1 MDALLASRS
10 FHRAARCAG
19 CAVVL
24 AMLIPGA
31 GHAQQRCE
39 PPAARLVS
47 LQGTVELQLA
57 GTNVWTPAT
66 LGQALCLGDALRVGR
81 ASRAALAL
89 ANDSTLRLDERTTL
103 QLRGVAEEQRSLI
116 DLILGG
122 VYFFSHRPRALE
134 VDTPFVNAAAEGTE
148 FLVRVGAERAEVVM
162 LDGRVLLRNPQGELR
177 VASGDA
183 ALIPAGEAPRPMVVA
198 RPRDAVAW
206 ALYYPPILTDARRQG
221 RTAPPVAARAA
232 GRGRARGRQ
241 RLRRR
246 AGRARRPSPKRRA
259 MRATIPTVAGVLL
272 NVGRT
277 EEAEAAIERA
287 LALDPEAGDAL
298 AQRAIIQ
305 VVQNRQAEALADARR
320 ALELSPDSAA
330 AAIALSYALQAAFQ
344 LEEAREVLRASGR
357 AQSGGRA
364 GLGAPRRARADVRR
378 SPRIQKRRRA
388 GGRPRP
394 RSGAHADGAGL
405 RGADPDRHQRGQGR
419 VRARDRAGFGEPA
432 AASRPGSC
440 HHPQRRSGRG
450 RQGDRDRRGAR
461 SERLADPQLS
471 RQDVLRGA
479 ARSLGRRAVRDRQG
493 ARPERPDALVLRR
506 DPPADREP
514 PGRGAAQPREVD
526 RAEQ

>member
-1 MDALLASRS
+1 
-10 FHRAARCAG
+10 
-19 CAVVL
+19 
-24 AMLIPGA
+24 MLIPGA

-206 ALYYPPILTDARRQG
+206 ALYYPPILTAL
-221 RTAPPVAARAA
+221 A
-232 GRGRARGRQ
+232 GRGAVPPGLPPGLQAAVDAVAANDYAGALDALDAVPEAARD
-241 RLRRR
+241 
-246 AGRARRPSPKRRA
+246 ARYWTYR
-259 MRATIPTVAGVLL
+259 AGVLL
-272 NVGRT
+272 NVGRV

-287 LALDPEAGDAL
+287 LALDP
-298 AQRAIIQ
+298 
-305 VVQNRQAEALADARR
+305 
-320 ALELSPDSAA
+320 
-330 AAIALSYALQAAFQ
+330 
-344 LEEAREVLRASGR
+344 
-357 AQSGGRA
+357 GGR
-364 GLGAPRRARADVRR
+364 RRARPAGGHPGGPEPPGGGARRCAARARAEPGFGRCRHRPVLRPAGRLPARGSAGGAARQRSSAARRTRSPGRVLPSSSRCSAIWVPPEMPPSRR
-378 SPRIQKRRRA
+378 SPSPPIW
-388 GGRPRP
+388 
-394 RSGAHADGAGL
+394 
-405 RGADPDRHQRGQGR
+405 
-419 VRARDRAGFGEPA
+419 RARRWCS
-432 AASRPGSC
+432 ASR
-440 HHPQRRSGRG
+440 R
-450 RQGDRDRRGAR
+450 
-461 SERLADPQLS
+461 
-471 RQDVLRGA
+471 
-479 ARSLGRRAVRDRQG
+479 
-493 ARPERPDALVLRR
+493 
-506 DPPADREP
+506 
-514 PGRGAAQPREVD
+514 
-526 RAEQ
+526 

>member
-1 MDALLASRS
+1 
-10 FHRAARCAG
+10 
-19 CAVVL
+19 
-24 AMLIPGA
+24 MLIPGA

-47 LQGTVELQLA
+47 LQGTVELQRA

-103 QLRGVAEEQRSLI
+103 QLRGGAEEQRSLI

-206 ALYYPPILTDARRQG
+206 ALYYPPILTAL
-221 RTAPPVAARAA
+221 A
-232 GRGRARGRQ
+232 GRGAVPPGLPPGLQAAVDAVAANDYAGALDALDAVPEAARD
-241 RLRRR
+241 
-246 AGRARRPSPKRRA
+246 ARYWTYR
-259 MRATIPTVAGVLL
+259 AGVLL
-272 NVGRT
+272 NVGRVD
-277 EEAEAAIERA
+277 EAGAAIARA

-305 VVQNRQAEALADARR
+305 VVQNRKQEALADARR
-320 ALELSPDSAA
+320 AVELSPDSAA
-330 AAIALSYALQAAFQ
+330 AAIALSYALQADFQ
-344 LEEAREVLRASGR
+344 LEEAREVLRAAVERNPEDALAWARLAELEQMFGNLGASRDAAEQAVALAPDLARTQMVLGFAALTRIDISEAKAAFER
-357 AQSGGRA
+357 AIELDLANPLPRL
-364 GLGAPRRARADVRR
+364 GLGLA
-378 SPRIQKRRRA
+378 II
-388 GGRPRP
+388 
-394 RSGAHADGAGL
+394 RSGDLDAG
-405 RGADPDRHQRGQGR
+405 RR
-419 VRARDRAGFGEPA
+419 EIEIA
-432 AASRPGSC
+432 AALDPNDSLL
-440 HHPQRRSGRG
+440 RSYLGKTYFEEKR
-450 RQGDRDRRGAR
+450 
-461 SERLADPQLS
+461 ELS
-471 RQDVLRGA
+471 R
-479 ARSLGRRAVRDRQG
+479 RRAVRDRQG
-493 ARPERPDALVLRR
+493 ARSQRSHAIVLRR
-506 DPPADREP
+506 HPQADRESA
-514 PGRGAAQPREVD
+514 GRGSAERAKIDRAQRQPRGLSLPTAA
-526 RAEQ
+526 RFGPRLPRHQLSA